1 MNTDEHGSRFIC
13 TTNPKILCFLQ
24 RIFVR
29 SPASARILFT
39 TKTRKREESQKDFF
53 AFSCLRGEISLVAAL
68 LIRVHRCS
76 SVVSFCAIYANENSF
91 RSAKGFSG

>member
-1 MNTDEHGSRFIC
+1 M
-13 TTNPKILCFLQ
+13 
-24 RIFVR
+24 
-29 SPASARILFT
+29 LFAKDFCAFSCERT
-39 TKTRKREESQKDFF
+39 HPVHHEDTKTRRIAKDFF